1 VVLSRGYDYLQGQL
15 RVKPPDHESWPAWAA
30 TRAYILKVMA
40 EGGGPVQK
48 ELAAALSVAERA
60 PIFALSFLADA
71 LAASSDRGPRYTNVV
86 RLLINA
92 ARIEADRAFIEEADE
107 RSLVWL
113 WHTNVRATAVVL
125 EGLARRGDAT
135 DLAPAMTRWLLATR
149 QHGRWGTT
157 HENGVALRALVA
169 YYRAFENEAPQ
180 MTVTT
185 TAAGKAIGSTNFSG
199 RSTTVHSFTTPL
211 ERLDSAAS
219 TPVTISR
226 TGTGRAYYTTRMQ
239 YVPQGMPVEVS
250 RGFRI
255 TRRYLR
261 VADDGSTTEGN
272 TFARGDVVRVV
283 LQVQLAHEGRFV
295 AITDQVPAGLEPIDG
310 AYATTAIDLA
320 QVATVEYYYDDRFE
334 PWWQR
339 GGFDHVEKHDE
350 RVVAYATRL
359 AQGQH
364 EITYLARAM
373 TAGTFDAAGP
383 LVEALYTPEVSGRG
397 APARIVIR

>member
-1 VVLSRGYDYLQGQL
+1 
-15 RVKPPDHESWPAWAA
+15 
-30 TRAYILKVMA
+30 
-40 EGGGPVQK
+40 
-48 ELAAALSVAERA
+48 
-60 PIFALSFLADA
+60 
-71 LAASSDRGPRYTNVV
+71 
-86 RLLINA
+86 
-92 ARIEADRAFIEEADE
+92 EEANE

-113 WHTNVRATAVVL
+113 WHTNARATAVVL

-135 DLAPAMTRWLLATR
+135 DLPPAMARWLLGIR

-169 YYRAFENEAPQ
+169 YYRAFEKETPQ
-180 MTVTT
+180 MTVTAA
-185 TAAGKAIGSTNFSG
+185 AAGKAIGSTNFSG
-199 RSTTVHSFTTPL
+199 RSTTMQSFSTPL
-211 ERLDSAAS
+211 ERLGPAGS

-239 YVPQGMPVEVS
+239 YVPEGMPVEVS

-261 VADDGSTTEGN
+261 VADDGSTTEGT

-310 AYATTAIDLA
+310 AYATTAMDLA
-320 QVATVEYYYDDRFE
+320 QVATIEYYDDRFVA
-334 PWWQR
+334 WWQH

-359 AQGQH
+359 AQGRH
-364 EITYLARAM
+364 EVTYLARAM

-383 LVEALYTPEVSGRG
+383 LMEALYTPEVTGRG
-397 APARIVIR
+397 AAARIVIR

>member
-1 VVLSRGYDYLQGQL
+1 
-15 RVKPPDHESWPAWAA
+15 
-30 TRAYILKVMA
+30 
-40 EGGGPVQK
+40 
-48 ELAAALSVAERA
+48 
-60 PIFALSFLADA
+60 
-71 LAASSDRGPRYTNVV
+71 
-86 RLLINA
+86 
-92 ARIEADRAFIEEADE
+92 
-107 RSLVWL
+107 
-113 WHTNVRATAVVL
+113 
-125 EGLARRGDAT
+125 
-135 DLAPAMTRWLLATR
+135 
-149 QHGRWGTT
+149 
-157 HENGVALRALVA
+157 
-169 YYRAFENEAPQ
+169 
-180 MTVTT
+180 
-185 TAAGKAIGSTNFSG
+185 
-199 RSTTVHSFTTPL
+199 
-211 ERLDSAAS
+211 
-219 TPVTISR
+219 
-226 TGTGRAYYTTRMQ
+226 
-239 YVPQGMPVEVS
+239 
-250 RGFRI
+250 
-255 TRRYLR
+255 
-261 VADDGSTTEGN
+261 
-272 TFARGDVVRVV
+272 VV